1 MRYVVAGILVLIGL
15 LQYRLWFAEGG
26 MRDLWRLRDQVE
38 QQQLEIEALRQ
49 RNDILQAELVDLKDG
64 LAAVEEIA
72 RSELGMIKEGETF
85 YRVIRRPQGA
95 PEPGGGT
102 GTRTQQ

>member
-1 MRYVVAGILVLIGL
+1 MRYVVAGIIVLIAL

-26 MRDLWRLRDQVE
+26 MRDLWRLREQVE
-38 QQQLEIEALRQ
+38 QQQLEIERLRQ
-49 RNDILQAELVDLKDG
+49 RNQIMQAELVDLKDG

-85 YRVIRRPQGA
+85 YRVIRRAQGEQPSGEGA
-95 PEPGGGT
+95 GHAS
-102 GTRTQQ
+102 Q